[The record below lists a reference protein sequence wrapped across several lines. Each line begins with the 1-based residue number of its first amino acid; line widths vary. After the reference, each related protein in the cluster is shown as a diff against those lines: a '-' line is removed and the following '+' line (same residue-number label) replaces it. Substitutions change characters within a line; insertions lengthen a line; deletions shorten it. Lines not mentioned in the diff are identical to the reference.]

1 MNRTI
6 VIAHRGAS
14 GLVQF
19 ENTIESFAKAVEVGA
34 EMIEFDL
41 RKTHDNKIVV
51 HHDAHIGDL
60 NLKEKSY
67 KEINS
72 QANKNGF
79 NIPLFSEI
87 VTTFKNKIK
96 FDIELKE
103 TGYEEEII
111 KIVQNQL
118 KYDQYIIKSFI
129 TKSIKKIKII
139 DPRIKTALLVGENK
153 ESIISI
159 FCDLFP
165 EIKLLNTK
173 ADFISPNYRLLTFGF
188 AVRMKLLGRKMLVW
202 TVDNPK
208 TIKKILTKNIYG
220 IITNRPDIAIKI
232 LEKKKQ

>member
-1 MNRTI
+1 MNKTI
-6 VIAHRGAS
+6 IIAHRGAS

-19 ENTIESFAKAVEVGA
+19 ENTIESFTRAVEVGA
-34 EMIEFDL
+34 AMIEFDI
-41 RKTHDNKIVV
+41 RKTHDNKIIVY
-51 HHDAHIGDL
+51 HDPHIAGL

-67 KEINS
+67 KEINK
-72 QANKNGF
+72 QANKDGF
-79 NIPLFSEI
+79 NIPLLSE
-87 VTTFKNKIK
+87 VVNTFKNKIK

-139 DPRIKTALLVGENK
+139 DPHIRTALLVGENEK
-153 ESIISI
+153 SIISI
-159 FCDLFP
+159 LCDLFP
-165 EIKLLNTK
+165 EIRLLNTK

-188 AVRMKLLGRKMLVW
+188 TTRMKLLGREMLVW

-208 TIKKILTKNIYG
+208 TMKKLFTRKIYG
-220 IITNRPDIAIKI
+220 LITNRPDIAVKI
-232 LEKKKQ
+232 LEKKK